1 MNATLMNAELNKFD
15 ESTCERICRNCAVAF
30 KLPALAFYET
40 DGYVEIVYKLWSIA
54 VQDKN
59 YYQVWHSLL
68 RQMLMKLDVYR
79 CLVEHAQEMKDFSP
93 SIEQALINIDL
104 NASESMKDEVT

>member
-1 MNATLMNAELNKFD
+1 MNDELNRFD
-15 ESTCERICRNCAVAF
+15 ESACERICRNCAVAF
-30 KLPALAFYET
+30 KLPALAFYEY
-40 DGYVEIVYKLWSIA
+40 DEYVEIVYERWSIA

-68 RQMLMKLDVYR
+68 RQMLVRL
-79 CLVEHAQEMKDFSP
+79 AQDSKDFSP

-104 NASESMKDEVT
+104 NASEKS